1 MNNRKKYKFYSM
13 GIIFLFALV
22 LSIAYLMATHEIE
35 NTFKI
40 QTEDTIMNLK
50 KVYLKD
56 HVENQIL
63 RIEDRRNAE
72 LNLIQ
77 KSANSLARVFKYQ
90 YEASP
95 DRFLEVF
102 TNTFAADKTLSNW
115 IAVVYDVQ
123 EDKLLLDT
131 KELHSNH
138 TWDEIIAY
146 AKSDMAVYQIDNF
159 GTLRVLFGLSHDQI
173 DENTK
178 KLIHDEIHASK
189 FSDDAYIWVNEILSY
204 EGGADYAIRKIHPNI
219 PETEGMFLSTE
230 MTDIVGN
237 YPYLEELE
245 GINQEGELYYTYYF
259 KRLGSDE
266 VSEKLAYA
274 KLYKRFNW
282 VVSMGIHLDDIQ
294 SYAEVAENNT
304 SEKANRMIIVF
315 IIFVLPF
322 ILIGFFLIVRLE
334 RALFAESKQVLIDE
348 INTDM
353 LTKAYSRK
361 AGINDLEM
369 AFEDFKKNG
378 VTPVIASFDID
389 HFKATNDLNG
399 HDVGD
404 DVLII
409 ISKTVMA
416 LIRNSDRLYR
426 WGGDEFL
433 IIFNGLQT
441 NMASTVVEKVRN
453 AVYELEFS
461 HLKGPKPTLSIG
473 VSHFE
478 KADEDYLEAI
488 KRADQALYESKK
500 NGKNKTT
507 YQLKKELE

>member
-1 MNNRKKYKFYSM
+1 MSNRKKYKFYSM
-13 GIIFLFALV
+13 GVIFMFSLI

-35 NTFKI
+35 DTFKT
-40 QTEDTIMNLK
+40 QTEDTILNLK

-63 RIEDRRNAE
+63 RIEDRRTAE

-95 DRFLEVF
+95 DKFLEVF
-102 TNTFAADKTLSNW
+102 SNTFAADKTLSNW
-115 IAVVYDVQ
+115 IAVVYDFQKDIV
-123 EDKLLLDT
+123 LLDT
-131 KELHSNH
+131 KGLYSNRV
-138 TWDEIIAY
+138 WDDIVTY
-146 AKSDMAVYQIDNF
+146 AKNDMAVYQIDTF
-159 GTLRVLFGLSHDQI
+159 GSMRVLFGLSHEQI

-189 FSDDAYIWVNEILSY
+189 YSDDAYIWVNEVLSF
-204 EGGADYAIRKIHPNI
+204 EGGAEYAIRKIHPNL
-219 PETEGMFLSTE
+219 PETEGMILSTE
-230 MTDIVGN
+230 MTDVAGN
-237 YPYLEELE
+237 HPYLEELE
-245 GINQEGELYYTYYF
+245 GIKQNGELYYTYYF
-259 KRLGSDE
+259 KRMGSDE
-266 VSEKLAYA
+266 VSEKLTYA

-294 SYAEVAENNT
+294 SYAERAEKIT
-304 SEKANRMIIVF
+304 SEKANRMIVVF

-322 ILIGFFLIVRLE
+322 ILFGFFLIVRLE

-348 INTDM
+348 INTDL

-369 AFEDFKKNG
+369 AFEDYCKNG
-378 VTPVIASFDID
+378 VTPIIASFDID

-404 DVLII
+404 EVLKA
-409 ISKTVMA
+409 ISKTVTG

-433 IIFNGLQT
+433 IIFNGLQM

-461 HLKGPKPTLSIG
+461 HIKGPKPTLSIG
-473 VSHFE
+473 VSQFE
-478 KADEDYLEAI
+478 KTDEDYLDAV
-488 KRADQALYESKK
+488 KRADQALYESKN

-507 YQLKKELE
+507 YVL